1 MMNLFEEVSKGIM
14 RIMNRVLGQD
24 GKTGRGK
31 EQDKVA
37 KTPESWRRKVKSVVD
52 NTATTWPAVWRST
65 EDGKEGGCE
74 DVKKTVYI

>member
-1 MMNLFEEVSKGIM
+1 M

-31 EQDKVA
+31 SKIRLQRHQSPGEA
-37 KTPESWRRKVKSVVD
+37 RRRKVKSVVD
-52 NTATTWPAVWRST
+52 STATTWPAVWRST

-74 DVKKTVYI
+74 DVKGTVYI